1 MAQFALYRSV
11 RGVRSTIRLVEEA
24 DGVPIALRAAVRT
37 FATEGIAKDG
47 KPTGLEYAVIFTGT
61 VVLLRPRWT
70 KFDDAA
76 RLRALL
82 LDDPDARV
90 TNTIAYRLY
99 AAAARLAE
107 SPVAIDLRRVF
118 AAAQATT
125 GATLARMKSLEVKLT
140 AVHAPI
146 YAELWNDGDPLPAV
160 ELPDPPP
167 PVERDLIAAIVDDP
181 ADPDAIAIYGDWLE
195 QSGRLEEAREL
206 R

>member
-37 FATEGIAKDG
+37 FATDGIAKDG
-47 KPTGLEYAVIFTGT
+47 TPTGLEYAVIFTGT

-99 AAAARLAE
+99 AAAARHAE

-118 AAAQATT
+118 AVAQATT
-125 GATLARMKSLEVKLT
+125 GATLARGHQTGHQHDQAGDQREDEQELDRRDDL
-140 AVHAPI
+140 VHLGLHGKHA
-146 YAELWNDGDPLPAV
+146 G
-160 ELPDPPP
+160 
-167 PVERDLIAAIVDDP
+167 
-181 ADPDAIAIYGDWLE
+181 E
-195 QSGRLEEAREL
+195 QHGITH
-206 R
+206 